1 MYVMLCL
8 MIGLMYVGLGDE
20 LDYSGINSRTS
31 ILFFCAAFLVF
42 MSVAVLPF
50 FMMERPTFLR
60 ERTNGAYGVGAWV
73 LANFLCSL
81 PGLALISIL
90 STVCVVPLAGLNGFG
105 VFFAALLCSLIAA
118 EGFMNLIGA
127 VSPHYIIG
135 IALGAGV
142 YGFFM
147 LCEGALKVQ
156 DDIPPWFIWVHHIG
170 FHTYSYRVFMYNEFH
185 TIKQFD
191 AGAPFAS
198 GMELLKFYSFD
209 TVDVSRPRPRH
220 LTTLHPLTMLHP
232 LTRWAAT
239 SAPSSASASSS
250 TSASPSSCTSSTPD
264 VAEGWRRRGWGGCAG
279 GRGGA

>member
-1 MYVMLCL
+1 
-8 MIGLMYVGLGDE
+8 
-20 LDYSGINSRTS
+20 
-31 ILFFCAAFLVF
+31 

-60 ERTNGAYGVGAWV
+60 ERANGAYGVGAWV

-147 LCEGALKVQ
+147 LCEGAFKVQ
-156 DDIPPWFIWVHHIG
+156 DDIPPWFLWVHHIG

-185 TIKQFD
+185 TIEKFD
-191 AGAPFAS
+191 DGAPFKG
-198 GMELLKFYSFD
+198 GMDLLKFYSFD
-209 TVDVSRPRPRH
+209 TVDVGRPRPPH
-220 LTTLHPLTMLHP
+220 LIPSPRQASPDHCCIPLPCYIHPLTVPHPLTMLLYP
-232 LTRWAAT
+232 RARWAAT
-239 SAPSSASASSS
+239 SAPSSAGASSS
-250 TSASPSSCTSSTPD
+250 RSASPSSYASSTPD
-264 VAEGWRRRGWGGCAG
+264 VAEGYKKGWWDTRRGAAG
-279 GRGGA
+279 DGRKSVVGRAAGAVRSG